1 MKKTVS
7 LDLNPDVPGRD
18 AAGSAPIYT
27 YINRRRIFVMKHL
40 GIDVTVKHLP
50 PLDPAFIPLGRFYEA
65 FLRDAHEPFDV
76 AVERSGGQMAV
87 YRTRVHGTEALR
99 EADIYYI
106 DRIIKTLLWM
116 KGGFRVYLA
125 GNEAVCRAMQAHYS
139 ASGSR
144 AFDFDY
150 MGNVYEHPF
159 EVVRVDAVPEEKSV
173 SQAIGRHLDG
183 CRIGFDAGGSD
194 RKVSAVI
201 DGESVYS
208 EEVVWFPKINSDPD
222 YHYEGIVSA
231 LKSAAAHMP
240 RVDAVGVSSAGIYI
254 DNRTMSASLF
264 LKVPKEQ
271 YDAKVKDIY
280 IRAITDTFGDVPYA
294 VVNDGDVS
302 ALAGAMS
309 LEDNNVL
316 GIAMGTSEAVGYV
329 DEEGKVTGWLNE
341 LAFVPVDAAP
351 TAMVDEW
358 SGDIG
363 CGVKYFSQDAVIKLA
378 PAAGIDLDE
387 SLSPAEKLKVVQ
399 GLMEQGDPRAAGIYE
414 SIGVYLAHTL
424 ALYHHLYGYRHVLLL
439 GRVMSGKGGDLL
451 LDTCRK
457 VLSDEYPEVER
468 QVHLA
473 LPDEKFR
480 RVGQSVAAASL
491 PELRK

>member
-1 MKKTVS
+1 
-7 LDLNPDVPGRD
+7 
-18 AAGSAPIYT
+18 
-27 YINRRRIFVMKHL
+27 
-40 GIDVTVKHLP
+40 
-50 PLDPAFIPLGRFYEA
+50 
-65 FLRDAHEPFDV
+65 
-76 AVERSGGQMAV
+76 
-87 YRTRVHGTEALR
+87 
-99 EADIYYI
+99 
-106 DRIIKTLLWM
+106 
-116 KGGFRVYLA
+116 
-125 GNEAVCRAMQAHYS
+125 
-139 ASGSR
+139 
-144 AFDFDY
+144 
-150 MGNVYEHPF
+150 
-159 EVVRVDAVPEEKSV
+159 
-173 SQAIGRHLDG
+173 
-183 CRIGFDAGGSD
+183 
-194 RKVSAVI
+194 
-201 DGESVYS
+201 
-208 EEVVWFPKINSDPD
+208 
-222 YHYEGIVSA
+222 
-231 LKSAAAHMP
+231 MP

-351 TAMVDEW
+351 AAMVDEW

-363 CGVKYFSQDAVIKLA
+363 CGVKYFSQDSVIKLA

-387 SLSPAEKLKVVQ
+387 GLSPAEKLKVVQ
-399 GLMEQGDPRAAGIYE
+399 GLMEQDDPRAAGIYE